1 MPLRWREIWK
11 RGKSSLDAHH
21 RLAFALPVSETLGLT
36 GGMKTILL
44 SLSLLATVSLTAPAA
59 ETIQLFNG
67 KDLSGWEFDVK
78 DGADPL
84 DIWSVKDGILFCTG
98 KPAGVIRTKKY
109 YSNYELTLEWR
120 WPEGSKGGNN
130 GCLIHSQSPRELG
143 IWPKSLE
150 VQLASGNAGDF
161 WVIGCT
167 IDVEPDR
174 KPAKGRR
181 ILNLTDNSEKP
192 IGQWNTMKILSQ
204 DGAVTVWVNG
214 DKVNEGTNCS
224 LKEGAI
230 SLQSEGAPIQFRK
243 VELKPL

>member
-1 MPLRWREIWK
+1 
-11 RGKSSLDAHH
+11 
-21 RLAFALPVSETLGLT
+21 
-36 GGMKTILL
+36 MKTILL
-44 SLSLLATVSLTAPAA
+44 SLSFLLTISLTLPAA
-59 ETIQLFNG
+59 DTIQLFNG
-67 KDLSGWEFDVK
+67 KDLSGWEFDVER
-78 DGADPL
+78 DADPATV
-84 DIWSVKDGILFCTG
+84 WSIKDGILYCQG
-98 KPAGVIRTKKY
+98 KPRGVVRTKKT
-109 YSNYELTLEWR
+109 YSDYELTIEWR

-167 IDVEPDR
+167 IEVEPER
-174 KPAKGRR
+174 TPEKGRR
-181 ILNLTDNSEKP
+181 ILNLTNDSEKP
-192 IGQWNTMKILSQ
+192 IGEWNTMKILSK
-204 DGAVTVWVNG
+204 DGAVKVWVNG
-214 DKVNEGTNCS
+214 DLVNHGTNCS